1 MRIAN
6 RMPILLTLLLL
17 FAGPA
22 LAQQGAI
29 ITALQGQVTFEQD
42 TPVPRPAA
50 AFARLRPGDKLQLAA
65 GGAVQIVYF
74 QTARQESWHGPVRL
88 EVGEGQSGA
97 VGDVAAQVRQLPP
110 MLVRQLVKTPTADA
124 SGRVGAVRMRSI
136 VPPDAA
142 AKLEE
147 NYEALRRQTDAGDR
161 SPQLYLL
168 AGLYELKEYDRIE
181 SRLREWLASTP
192 GDAELAAMRD
202 HYALAIRDARSKPQ

>member
-1 MRIAN
+1 MIRAVLAAV
-6 RMPILLTLLLL
+6 LL
-17 FAGPA
+17 AAVPA

-65 GGAVQIVYF
+65 DGAVQVVYF
-74 QTARQESWHGPVRL
+74 QSARQESWRGPVRI
-88 EVGEGQSGA
+88 EVGEGESKAYAGA
-97 VGDVAAQVRQLPP
+97 SPTVRQLPA

-147 NYEALRRQTDAGDR
+147 NYEGLRRQTDAGDR
-161 SPQLYLL
+161 TPELYLL
-168 AGLYELKEYDRIE
+168 AGLYELKSYERIE
-181 SRLREWLASTP
+181 GLLAKWMQASP
-192 GDAELAAMRD
+192 GDAELVAMRE
-202 HYALAIRDARSKPQ
+202 HYTHAIRDAKGK

>member
-1 MRIAN
+1 MLRYLAVG
-6 RMPILLTLLLL
+6 LACVAL
-17 FAGPA
+17 PA

-65 GGAVQIVYF
+65 DGGLQIVYF
-74 QTARQESWHGPVRL
+74 QSARQESWRGPVRL
-88 EVGEGQSGA
+88 EVGETESKAPSGA
-97 VGDVAAQVRQLPP
+97 AAPVVRELPA
-110 MLVRQLVKTPTADA
+110 MLVRQLVKTPSADA
-124 SGRVGAVRMRSI
+124 AGRVGAVRMRSI

-147 NYEALRRQTDAGDR
+147 NFEGLKKQTTASDR
-161 SPQLYLL
+161 TPELYLL

-181 SRLREWLASTP
+181 ALLGKWLEAAP
-192 GDAELAAMRD
+192 GDADLVAMRG
-202 HYALAIRDARSKPQ
+202 HYSQASRDARARQ